1 MELRTEIELAAPPE
15 RVWAVLVKFN
25 QYPRWNPLLTEVIGR
40 PEVGAKLEVRYNFT
54 DGSETHL
61 RVKVIKSRKS
71 EELRWVS
78 HLWFRGLFDLEHFFL
93 LSKSDSGGTRL
104 VQGADA
110 SGRMVNRMGHR
121 LTHLV
126 RGFVGMNQALQRYLE
141 E

>member
-1 MELRTEIELAAPPE
+1 MELRTEIELPAAPE
-15 RVWAVLVKFN
+15 RVWATLVKFN
-25 QYPRWNPLLTEVIGR
+25 QYPRWNPFLSEVIGR
-40 PEVGAKLEVRYNFT
+40 AKVGTRLDVRYNFT
-54 DGSETHL
+54 DGSETRL
-61 RVKVIKSRKS
+61 RVKVLRSRKC

-93 LSKSDSGGTRL
+93 LSKTESGGTKL

-110 SGRMVNRMGHR
+110 SGRMVKRMGNR

-126 RGFVGMNQALQRYLE
+126 RGFVGMNQALERYLE